1 MKQCTFIWRSRRQ
14 LTPDTWELVLMA
26 LNSQDTAAV
35 TAPGQFVNLALPG
48 KFLRRPISVCDWG
61 KYHLTLLVKEAGEGT
76 KELVRLPPETELDV
90 LAGLGNGFD
99 FAPETVGP
107 APVLVGGGIG
117 IAPLYGLAKRMLE
130 KGQSPRAVLGFRSKA
145 DSFYLEEFAALGIPV
160 LPASEDGSL
169 GVKGFVTDALNTLPD
184 CSYVL
189 ACGPTAMLKAVHT
202 QPRLTGGQFSFEA
215 RMACGF
221 GACVGCTIETKN
233 GLRRVCKDG
242 PVFRKEEILW

>member
-1 MKQCTFIWRSRRQ
+1 MKQTLLTLERSRQ
-14 LTPDTWELVLMA
+14 LTSDTWELTLTGDV
-26 LNSQDTAAV
+26 SAV

-48 KFLRRPISVCDWG
+48 KFLRRPISVCDWEENR
-61 KYHLTLLVKEAGEGT
+61 LLLLVKEAGEGT
-76 KELVRLPPETELDV
+76 KELVRLPAGTKLDT
-90 LAGLGNGFD
+90 LAGLGSGFD

-117 IAPLYGLAKRMLE
+117 AAPLYGLAKRMLE
-130 KGQSPRAVLGFRSKA
+130 NGQSPRVVLGYRSKK
-145 DSFYLEEFAALGIPV
+145 DSFYLEEFAALGVPV

-169 GVKGFVTDALNTLPD
+169 GTKGFVTDALNTLPD

-189 ACGPTAMLKAVHT
+189 ACGPTPMLKAVHSLP
-202 QPRLTGGQFSFEA
+202 QITGGQFSFEA

-221 GACVGCTIETKN
+221 GACVGCAIQTN
-233 GLRRVCKDG
+233 SGPRRVCKDG